1 MMLIA
6 FFKTLFKFLFR
17 VRIEGLINQFSQYE
31 NALLRQIIHRL
42 LMVYYC
48 VYFYR
53 LTLSLL
59 FTPQWL
65 MPNIP
70 NGSVVMRILFL

>member
-31 NALLRQIIHRL
+31 KCII
-42 LMVYYC
+42 
-48 VYFYR
+48 
-53 LTLSLL
+53 
-59 FTPQWL
+59 TP
-65 MPNIP
+65 NHTSFID
-70 NGSVVMRILFL
+70 GIL